1 MTKFSLSQLKLNMF
15 QAVQEMICMGVGY
28 GLSSGEWV
36 KALLPYNLSKMNG
49 KNRKIRRL
57 SGNSTVI
64 NKIMLHVYYFYLHI
78 NLCSPAI
85 NGCHC
90 PVSSARRTLVY
101 PAVGRRFKPWS
112 DQQPGPLKS
121 GKIMLNNLIFQPDFT
136 IIQCIWS
143 CLTFPCFPAKHSA
156 VLKEQLAVYLK

>member
-1 MTKFSLSQLKLNMF
+1 
-15 QAVQEMICMGVGY
+15 
-28 GLSSGEWV
+28 
-36 KALLPYNLSKMNG
+36 
-49 KNRKIRRL
+49 
-57 SGNSTVI
+57 
-64 NKIMLHVYYFYLHI
+64 MLHVYYFYLHI

-136 IIQCIWS
+136 IFQCIWS

-156 VLKEQLAVYLK
+156 VLKEQLAVYLKQLRARCKQPVQIKLLYYYYYYYYSGTF